1 MSRVVGS
8 TVVVVW
14 TRLEALWRVA
24 SRGALAI
31 VGATILQTAV
41 GLSGV
46 GEVSAGDRDVPPL
59 TTYPSQVFTTE
70 KPGQL
75 GLYVEGEDWH
85 LLADMPGF
93 EHQELPFSGPSQF
106 FFMGNDTSG
115 TTATVFAERI
125 DGANSEESCRR
136 YYARGVQEGRDRTAS
151 FVGDKGKVGEVAEV
165 EARGKTLLM
174 YDWSISEFGPQKVQF
189 WRRTIYWYPYYR
201 GFCFDFHFSVSS
213 TAAQEDVLKVFD
225 SVTYGPRRPSA
236 DIDRLFYFFDR
247 LRIRLSIPIDWRY
260 TYRRPPPGPAGG
272 IELRSGKGQ
281 AFSFLVFPLGRT
293 RSAALSDQ
301 PEGVAEAAR
310 RSYEE
315 RGATVSSL
323 QTQCA
328 AGTCVYYYDLTVRAD
343 DSAYAHDFRY
353 NAVQYHR
360 QGWAKFGEMVMGLSL
375 LYGDSGKDAADHVTA
390 AFSRA
395 KVLDLGAARR
405 PAAQGDRPPTE

>member
-1 MSRVVGS
+1 MSRVAES

-14 TRLEALWRVA
+14 TKLAALWRVA
-24 SRGALAI
+24 SSGMFAI

-46 GEVSAGDRDVPPL
+46 GEASAGDRDVPAL
-59 TTYPSQVFTTE
+59 TTYPSQVFTTG

-85 LLADMPGF
+85 LLVDMPGLEHF
-93 EHQELPFSGPSQF
+93 EERFTSGSQF
-106 FFMGNDTSG
+106 SLMHNNTSG
-115 TTATVFAERI
+115 TTASIFAERI

-136 YYARGVQEGRDRTAS
+136 HYARGVQEGRDRTAS
-151 FVGDKGKVGEVAEV
+151 FVGDKGKVGEVAEI
-165 EARGKTLLM
+165 EAHGKTLLM
-174 YDWSISEFGPQKVQF
+174 FDWSISEFGPQKVKF
-189 WRRTIYWYPYYR
+189 WRRTMYWYPYYR

-213 TAAQEDVLKVFD
+213 IAAQDDVLKVFD
-225 SVTYGPRRPSA
+225 SVTYVPRRPSA
-236 DIDRLFYFFDR
+236 DINRLFYFFDR
-247 LRIRLSIPIDWRY
+247 LRIRLSIPIDWQY

-281 AFSFLVFPLGRT
+281 SFSFLVFPLGRT
-293 RSAALSDQ
+293 RSAAASGQ
-301 PEGVAEAAR
+301 PEAVAEAAR

-328 AGTCVYYYDLTVRAD
+328 AGNCVYYYDLTVRED

-360 QGWAKFGEMVMGLSL
+360 QGWAKFGEMVLGLSL
-375 LYGDSGKDAADHVTA
+375 LYGDSSKDAADHVTA

-395 KVLDLGAARR
+395 KVLDLAAARR
-405 PAAQGDRPPTE
+405 PSAQGDRPPTE